1 MSVAVE
7 LWFGHIASLW
17 PGFSVGKA
25 RAISLTLVPVLRMT
39 TRNANSCF
47 SIALV
52 LNSCHMYI
60 LTSFFPLKLGQKWVY
75 WIHWSGSSFHVTSVE
90 RSRRS
95 PVEIERSY
103 PTVPEHTLNEN
114 PVVKISVP
122 RAALLPLP
130 RSLSPSRH
138 PLLKTLWN
146 TPLSPG
152 SLQCC
157 LSATLITTE
166 AGEALP
172 TGWPW
177 SGLSAL
183 GSLASSVKYGPG
195 YTVGCCFNFRVMRPA
210 L

>member
-1 MSVAVE
+1 MRANTMWAWRSSCDLATLHPCDLDFPWV
-7 LWFGHIASLW
+7 
-17 PGFSVGKA
+17 KA

-39 TRNANSCF
+39 DTATRNANSCF

-146 TPLSPG
+146 TPLSPE

-157 LSATLITTE
+157 LCSFDMCRGSPLRQERFFLGIKLLFCPLGDLGQAFLLW
-166 AGEALP
+166 AL
-172 TGWPW
+172 
-177 SGLSAL
+177 
-183 GSLASSVKYGPG
+183 
-195 YTVGCCFNFRVMRPA
+195 
-210 L
+210 